1 MSNKSQQIMW
11 AGFAVAGTVGSLVM
25 VIWPG
30 LVTQE
35 EAATLGTQVPLLVTS
50 GIAVVSAIRAIVL
63 RLRNGNK
70 EQGQ

>member
-35 EAATLGTQVPLLVTS
+35 EAATLGTQVPLLATS

-70 EQGQ
+70 E